1 LELLMT
7 NILLGLILLVLIVI
21 AVFIFAIGYNLYEK
35 M

>member
-1 LELLMT
+1 MT

-21 AVFIFAIGYNLYEK
+21 AVFIFAIGYNLYEN

>member
-1 LELLMT
+1 MT

>member
-1 LELLMT
+1 MT

-21 AVFIFAIGYNLYEK
+21 AVFIFAIGYNLYDK

>member
-1 LELLMT
+1 MT

-21 AVFIFAIGYNLYEK
+21 AVFIFAIGYNLYES